1 MGVAGKANNWTPKP
15 CSLPAAFLSR
25 ETLPV
30 LRLCQAHLTPTPQS
44 HACSQGS
51 WANAESHMME
61 SLLSRTGDADRIDFI
76 KNKKFC
82 QPSMKPQSLW
92 IYVSVV
98 PMSVR
103 WVFFLIAEYLLGLS
117 SKQIFMCVWC
127 ELILQPLLLLGHTQ
141 SSSLYLV
148 HTWIKLA
155 TAVAYLQD
163 LIQLLLPL
171 LSGYQYI
178 WSHSPPFISSL
189 SLVHLASVSCWKYK
203 GTLRSRCF
211 LFLILTVWRVTT
223 ARGVIFCW
231 PPMGEW
237 LLGQLVF
244 TPLGGK
250 TTT

>member
-1 MGVAGKANNWTPKP
+1 MDLCFCSAYECQMSFFSDSRVLVRSFFKADFYVCMMRAHTAASLTAGPHTELFP
-15 CSLPAAFLSR
+15 LSGAY
-25 ETLPV
+25 L
-30 LRLCQAHLTPTPQS
+30 
-44 HACSQGS
+44 
-51 WANAESHMME
+51 
-61 SLLSRTGDADRIDFI
+61 
-76 KNKKFC
+76 NKTC
-82 QPSMKPQSLW
+82 YS
-92 IYVSVV
+92 
-98 PMSVR
+98 
-103 WVFFLIAEYLLGLS
+103 
-117 SKQIFMCVWC
+117 
-127 ELILQPLLLLGHTQ
+127 
-141 SSSLYLV
+141 
-148 HTWIKLA
+148 
-155 TAVAYLQD
+155 VAYLQD

>member
-1 MGVAGKANNWTPKP
+1 MWGWKGKQTTE
-15 CSLPAAFLSR
+15 LPNPAHCLLHFQPGKLC
-25 ETLPV
+25 
-30 LRLCQAHLTPTPQS
+30 LCQAHLTPTPQS

-61 SLLSRTGDADRIDFI
+61 SLFSRTGDADRIDFI

-103 WVFFLIAEYLLGLS
+103 WVFFPRAEYLLGLS
-117 SKQIFMCVWC
+117 SEQIFMCVWC

-155 TAVAYLQD
+155 TVLHACKTSLSYCCGCLVVTKTSGVTV
-163 LIQLLLPL
+163 L
-171 LSGYQYI
+171 LSF
-178 WSHSPPFISSL
+178 P
-189 SLVHLASVSCWKYK
+189 
-203 GTLRSRCF
+203 
-211 LFLILTVWRVTT
+211 LFL
-223 ARGVIFCW
+223 
-231 PPMGEW
+231 
-237 LLGQLVF
+237 
-244 TPLGGK
+244 
-250 TTT
+250 